1 MNSLKR
7 TPLKLRV
14 CRRRTPQAN
23 PQAQPGAAASKRR
36 MALHSRIFL
45 SFSLILMV
53 LAGLM
58 YTFIFYTEEQVKQIY
73 YDRTVESLK
82 VVSENLSDKL
92 AALQGSIALLCSNSI
107 FDAKLAAY
115 LRSDNPTPDV
125 QTIAYF
131 SEALD
136 ELCNNH
142 EIVRQV
148 ILCTPGSNFYSLAQE
163 SLRYGNPLDNPEIQ
177 QLLSDSGGAMHVWG
191 KSMDNPAYS
200 TPGKVVPLIVTYRQ
214 QSMMKLVRVIVLVDE
229 NYLYQEINRLAG
241 ESQNVILNSKSEP
254 VIAISNKDWQTVM
267 ADPGWLEA
275 QSSHKDELWEAKYG
289 GKNLF
294 VVSTSLVGNM
304 HWTLVGLSEKEK
316 LLGRILA
323 YRQTMVWTCLLS
335 LAVFFLFAF
344 SISRTIT
351 KPLYR
356 LRDTMKR
363 VANRE
368 FDAQFIYGYN
378 DVVGDLGESFN
389 IMVAEIKSLVG
400 KLEDE
405 REQVRIQQ
413 LLKRRAELKA
423 LQAQINPHFL
433 YNTLDSINWMAT
445 DAGAEDISEIAIAL
459 ANLFRSGLKRG
470 NELSP
475 LEDEL
480 THVTSYLKIQKMR
493 YQERFD
499 YQMEIPQ
506 EMLEYYSIRLLLQP
520 LAENSIYHG
529 IKPTYQKGNI
539 RIGGALDLDR
549 VRLWVM
555 DDGVGIEPARMAEMN
570 QKLSDHVVVDKAGY
584 GIFNVNERINL
595 YFGEPYG
602 LQYRRDGVWTV
613 AEITLPRITQEEVE
627 RYVQY
632 PDRR

>member
-1 MNSLKR
+1 MQQTPVGRKR
-7 TPLKLRV
+7 H
-14 CRRRTPQAN
+14 
-23 PQAQPGAAASKRR
+23 

-45 SFSLILMV
+45 SFALILMV

-58 YTFIFYTEEQVKQIY
+58 YTFILYTEEQVKQIY
-73 YDRTVESLK
+73 YERTMESLK
-82 VVSENLSDKL
+82 VVSDNLGDKL
-92 AALQGSIALLCSNSI
+92 AALQGGIALLCSNSI
-107 FDAKLAAY
+107 FDAKLATY
-115 LRSDNPTPDV
+115 LRSDNVVPDV
-125 QTIAYF
+125 QSIAYF
-131 SEALD
+131 SEVLD

-148 ILCTPGSNFYSLAQE
+148 ILCTPKSNFYSLAQE
-163 SLRYGNPLDNPEIQ
+163 SLRHGDPMENKEIL
-177 QLLSDSGGAMHVWG
+177 QLLADSNGAMHVWG
-191 KSMDNPAYS
+191 KSMDNPAYA
-200 TPGKVVPLIVTYRQ
+200 TPGKVVPLIITYRQ
-214 QSMMKLVRVIVLVDE
+214 QTMMQIVRVIALIDE
-229 NYLYQEINRLAG
+229 NSLYQEINRLAG
-241 ESQNVILNSKSEP
+241 ESQNVILNSKDEP
-254 VIAISNKDWQTVM
+254 VIAVPNKEWQ
-267 ADPGWLEA
+267 AILEDAGWREA
-275 QSSHKDELWEAKYG
+275 QSKHKDALWETQFG

-294 VVSTSLVGNM
+294 VVSTSMVGNM

-316 LLGRILA
+316 LLGKILV
-323 YRQTMVWTCLLS
+323 YRQTMVWACLLS
-335 LAVFFLFAF
+335 MAVLFLFAF

-363 VANRE
+363 VTNRE
-368 FDAQFIYGYN
+368 FDAQFVYAYN
-378 DVVGDLGESFN
+378 DVVGDLGDSFN
-389 IMVAEIKSLVG
+389 TMVSEIKSLIG
-400 KLEDE
+400 KLEEE

-493 YQERFD
+493 YQDRFD
-499 YQMEIPQ
+499 YRVEVPP
-506 EMLEYYSIRLLLQP
+506 EMLKYFSIRLLLQP

-539 RIGGALDLDR
+539 RIGGALEENRL
-549 VRLWVM
+549 RLWVM
-555 DDGVGIEPARMAEMN
+555 DDGVGIEPERMAEIN
-570 QKLSDHVVVDKAGY
+570 QKLRDHVVVDKAGY

-595 YFGEPYG
+595 YFDNPYG
-602 LQYRRDGVWTV
+602 LQYCRDGVWTV

-632 PDRR
+632 PDR